1 MRAPVDTIPAPPFP
15 GGLAWINVASLR
27 MDKQLGRPVVVE
39 FWDFLR
45 AHSLRTLP
53 YLRAWHER
61 YAADGLR
68 VVGIHAPGFAASREP
83 EAVRDACARL
93 GVEYPVLVDSD
104 LRAWRDY
111 ENQGWPGRYV
121 FDRTLHLH
129 TLHYGQG
136 GYEETERAIQA
147 LLGTE
152 REPLDPLRP
161 EDAEGATLVPPTP
174 DEEGAWSGPYEAG
187 AVWAVLEGAGAV
199 RVNGQQRAVTGPVCE
214 LLVEHPRHT
223 AGVLDLELG
232 PGVTCAAVQFTPGL
246 A

>member
-1 MRAPVDTIPAPPFP
+1 VDTIPAPPFP
-15 GGLAWINVASLR
+15 GGLPWINVASLR

-68 VVGIHAPGFAASREP
+68 VVGIHAPGFEASRDT
-83 EAVRDACARL
+83 EAVRAACARL
-93 GVEYPVLVDSD
+93 GVEYPVLVDSE

-111 ENQGWPGRYV
+111 GNRGWPGRYI
-121 FDRTLHLH
+121 FDRTLRLH

-136 GYEETERAIQA
+136 GYGETERAIQA
-147 LLGTE
+147 LLGVQ
-152 REPLDPLRP
+152 RDPVGALRP
-161 EDAEGATLVPPTP
+161 EDAEGATLAPPTP
-174 DEEGAWSGPYEAG
+174 DQEGAWSGPYEAG
-187 AVWAVLEGAGAV
+187 AVWAVLEGAGTV
-199 RVNGQQRAVTGPVCE
+199 RVNGEERPVEGPVCE
-214 LLVEHPRHT
+214 LLVGHPRHT
-223 AGVLDLELG
+223 AGVLDLEPG
-232 PGVTCAAVQFTPGL
+232 PGVTCAGVQFTPGL